1 MPCKGDAASISW
13 IDTDADLRE
22 AVDRWASFSSIG
34 VDTEFQRTDTYFPQP
49 GLYQVAAGDQVY
61 LIDPLAITQWQPF
74 VDALLDES
82 LTKIMHACSEDLEL
96 LHHHLGVVPVA
107 VFDTQLANAFSST
120 DYSASYARLVGG
132 LLGVEL
138 EKHSTRSDW
147 LRRPLSERQMEYA
160 WEDVI
165 YLQAIYERLASALD
179 DLGRSQWFADAM
191 VDRGSF
197 VRTPP
202 DQYYL
207 GVKKAWRLDTQAL
220 GRLRGLCAWR
230 ERQAIAE
237 DVPRKRVV
245 WDEHLLSFA
254 QSDALTEREVAQLL
268 PRGVARRYAS
278 DIVREH
284 SALLTESPAAEPVAR
299 PLTQSQTQVSKRLRE
314 IAGACAASLEVAQEL
329 IGRKRDTDQC
339 VRHFLHTG
347 ELSDTYR
354 GWRHGLVGGEFRAV
368 LLERL

>member
-1 MPCKGDAASISW
+1 
-13 IDTDADLRE
+13 
-22 AVDRWASFSSIG
+22 
-34 VDTEFQRTDTYFPQP
+34 
-49 GLYQVAAGDQVY
+49 
-61 LIDPLAITQWQPF
+61 
-74 VDALLDES
+74 
-82 LTKIMHACSEDLEL
+82 
-96 LHHHLGVVPVA
+96 
-107 VFDTQLANAFSST
+107 
-120 DYSASYARLVGG
+120 
-132 LLGVEL
+132 
-138 EKHSTRSDW
+138 
-147 LRRPLSERQMEYA
+147 MEYA
-160 WEDVI
+160 REDVI

-179 DLGRSQWFADAM
+179 DLGRSQWFANAM

-368 LLERL
+368 LVERL